1 MRSLTVMAGLLLF
14 ALGCSAFLF
23 AGYLTGE
30 ESSLPSS
37 VKAMV
42 LALAAGAV
50 GMTLA
55 GRVVAARGFA
65 ARSWT
70 LFGGAFVMHVV
81 WCGLALGVAETL

>member
-1 MRSLTVMAGLLLF
+1 
-14 ALGCSAFLF
+14 
-23 AGYLTGE
+23 
-30 ESSLPSS
+30 
-37 VKAMV
+37 MV

-65 ARSWT
+65 ARSST

-81 WCGLALGVAETL
+81 WYGVALGVAVTP